1 MFIQILKERGLKS
14 LINEIVDNY
23 IYDFLNNVE
32 THKRVGKSTKLYTYY
47 GPVYYS
53 VIKESFQYIQNINQ
67 LILIDIG
74 CGKGKVL
81 FTGLNFGFKSIIG
94 IDIKRNLLVI
104 CRKNINGNKKLKN
117 NKEFIKLIN
126 INAIK
131 YKITNENVFFLNNP
145 FSEIILNKFLK
156 QIILSFRK
164 NKRKIYLIYANPLEK
179 NKILN
184 KQFKKIKTIYRNTY
198 ITNIYRL

>member
-23 IYDFLNNVE
+23 FYDIFNNVE
-32 THKRVGKSTKLYTYY
+32 TSKRVGKSTKLYTYY
-47 GPVYYS
+47 GPTYYS
-53 VIKESFQYIQNINQ
+53 VIKESFQYIQNRNQ
-67 LILIDIG
+67 LNLIDVG

-81 FTGLNFGFKSIIG
+81 FVALNFGFKSIIG
-94 IDIKRNLLVI
+94 IDIKKNLLVT
-104 CRKNINGNKKLKN
+104 CVKNINKNKKLKK

-126 INAIK
+126 IKAIK
-131 YKITNENVFFLNNP
+131 YKISNENVFFLNHP

-156 QIILSFRK
+156 KIILSFRK
-164 NKRKIYLIYANPLEK
+164 NKRKIYLIYVNPLEK
-179 NKILN
+179 NKILI